1 MPAAARPRTRPPTG
15 DTARATLPLR
25 RSLKPSPERRP
36 GGPARPAPAPA
47 PLRPRT
53 RRAPKRTRGTRIGN
67 RIRAIRPDILLDRL
81 LRGRLWVA
89 LIALLLTGIVFLN
102 VALLE
107 INGSIARM
115 DARAAELRRDNSALR
130 MRVARLGSSERIQRT
145 AADRG
150 FVAPPPGEVGYLV
163 GRPGDAAAAAR
174 ALERWP
180 SGGGRECGG
189 AAFGHYGGNL
199 PARGKRAPRPPE
211 PPPSRATESA
221 PADSDSAAEGED
233 DGEAGAPTP

>member
-1 MPAAARPRTRPPTG
+1 MAAAARPRTRPPTG

-53 RRAPKRTRGTRIGN
+53 RRAAKRTRGTRIGN

-115 DARAAELRRDNSALR
+115 DARASELRRDNSALR

-180 SGGGRECGG
+180 S
-189 AAFGHYGGNL
+189 AAAASAGE
-199 PARGKRAPRPPE
+199 RPSAATAATAAAGQAGSTTAGTAT
-211 PPPSRATESA
+211 SRATESA

>member
-1 MPAAARPRTRPPTG
+1 MAAAARPGTRPPTS

-25 RSLKPSPERRP
+25 RSLRPSPERRP
-36 GGPARPAPAPA
+36 GGPARPGPAP
-47 PLRPRT
+47 PRPRHGAAK
-53 RRAPKRTRGTRIGN
+53 RARGTRVGN
-67 RIRAIRPDILLDRL
+67 RIRSIRTDLLVDRL

-107 INGSIARM
+107 VNGSIARM

-130 MRVARLGSSERIQRT
+130 MRVARLGSSERIQRS

-150 FVAPPPGEVGYLV
+150 FTATPPGEVGYLV
-163 GRPGDAAAAAR
+163 SRPGDAAAAAR

-180 SGGGRECGG
+180 ERRPSAVAAG
-189 AAFGHYGGNL
+189 AG
-199 PARGKRAPRPPE
+199 E
-211 PPPSRATESA
+211 RATAPVATTDASGSA
-221 PADSDSAAEGED
+221 STATAAGTAGPSEGAGDSAAVGID
-233 DGEAGAPTP
+233 DHGEAGALTP